1 MTKIVGL
8 TGGIGSGKTTVA
20 KMFEELG
27 VPIYIADIEARK
39 ITNEPSTLELI
50 KAAFGSSVIENGTL
64 NREAM
69 AKIVFSNPEK
79 LSKLNEIVH
88 PLVGQDFKKWLNV
101 NKEQI
106 YVIKEAAILLET
118 EKPHNCDYVITVTA
132 PISIR
137 IQRVIDRDGISISE
151 VQNRINNQWSDE
163 KRIEKSDFVI
173 ENVDFKKTYEQ
184 VSIIH
189 QKIINS
195 LQ

>member
-1 MTKIVGL
+1 MTKVVGL

-50 KAAFGSSVIENGTL
+50 KAAFGSSVIESGTL

>member
-39 ITNEPSTLELI
+39 ITNKSTTLDLI
-50 KAAFGSSVIENGTL
+50 KAAFGSSVIENGIL
-64 NREAM
+64 NRESL

-79 LSKLNEIVH
+79 LSKLSEIIH
-88 PLVGQDFKKWLNV
+88 PLVAQDFKKWLII
-101 NKEQI
+101 NKEHH

-132 PISIR
+132 PIDIR
-137 IQRVIDRDGISISE
+137 IQRVIDRDRILISE

-173 ENVDFKKTYEQ
+173 VNVDFEQTYEQ
-184 VSIIH
+184 VNVIH

-195 LQ
+195 LK

>member
-137 IQRVIDRDGISISE
+137 IQRVIDRDGISVSE